1 MKHNVLWM
9 MVLTLIW
16 SAGCEREAPPAPATA
31 PATQATT
38 TTAPATQPV
47 VTDYVDVIRAA
58 HPQVPA
64 TQPLIIPVDLHDAGR
79 YALANPVHLDLRG
92 DLWFTHGQAPPLE
105 QLLADQKIDEQ
116 QAHVVPQPVAFVIW
130 ARGEKGNWFA
140 RLVVRD
146 ESGEPTWRWRD
157 QRYPLPV
164 NRGYRWEEAVLL
176 ADGAVAVPGV
186 RGVSVFTFEPKYEET
201 YHELVTSSDAN
212 PPQILLD
219 PRGLLAWSPW
229 EGKKPG
235 SKGAARFV
243 GRKWTRLEPS
253 DSWPEKILHLV
264 PLLDGSVLQLVHN
277 DDGTVRL
284 AMATLDA
291 SSAVDEEAITALVAQ
306 LNDADAQKR
315 DAANRELTRYGTAS
329 WPLLEKLKDNQ
340 PPEARMRIES
350 LLRDRIQPTLG
361 GRKPVDG
368 RIEVVSRLEGGGVLL
383 HLPAGVSI
391 ARDDGGSGIVKPAW
405 ISIRPGRAIEL
416 LEPVLVKDAKP
427 GEQRFFAFGDEWIV
441 SDPVQGPRRLYGN
454 HLEAMLPKAQAAFV
468 HVVGQDRRGRWLFR
482 KSAHGDETLL
492 LDPTLPDPTPKLP
505 VWQMNITNGKVGW
518 NRENYPAVNRGGRK
532 HSWILHQGGWRP
544 LDENKDRLITEL
556 PATPLPSAPEA
567 VATTE
572 PSTSPATTQAA
583 TTQAATTRA
592 ATSLAAATQSL
603 GPPILVDR
611 DGRKY
616 YDGRESLVVIDG
628 DGNETTWPL
637 PPNAAGGE
645 EAAVALLRVNDGTLF
660 LFNAPGRVVRIKPS
674 EKRDEPFTVEAVF
687 TRRIPTPDALHRIW
701 LDPAGRIV
709 MAYDKTHL
717 AVMFPTGRIPR
728 DMHILIPA
736 SELEPLEP

>member
-9 MVLTLIW
+9 MVLTLFW
-16 SAGCEREAPPAPATA
+16 GMGCEREAPPPPATA

-38 TTAPATQPV
+38 TTAPATRPV
-47 VTDYVDVIRAA
+47 VTDYVDVIRAG

-64 TQPLIIPVDLHDAGR
+64 TQPLSIPVDLHDAGR
-79 YALANPVHLDLRG
+79 YALENPVHLDLRG
-92 DLWFTHGQAPPLE
+92 DLWFTHGDAPPLE

-130 ARGEKGNWFA
+130 ARGEKGKWFP

-146 ESGEPTWRWRD
+146 ELGELSWRWQAD
-157 QRYPLPV
+157 RYPLPMD
-164 NRGYRWEEAVLL
+164 RGYRWEDAVLL
-176 ADGAVAVPGV
+176 AEEAVAVPGE
-186 RGVSVFTFEPKYEET
+186 RGVSVFTFEPKYQEN
-201 YHELVTSSDAN
+201 YHELVTSPDAS

-219 PRGLLAWSPW
+219 PHGLLAWSPW

-235 SKGAARFV
+235 GKGAARFID
-243 GRKWTRLEPS
+243 GKWTQLGRGPGASAPGAPS
-253 DSWPEKILHLV
+253 DAWPDEILHLV

-284 AMATLDA
+284 AMATLDT
-291 SSAVDEEAITALVAQ
+291 SSAVDEEAITKLVAQ
-306 LNDADAQKR
+306 LSDADPQKR
-315 DAANRELTRYGTAS
+315 EAANRELTRYGTAS

-340 PPEARMRIES
+340 PPEARLRIES

-361 GRKPVDG
+361 GREPVDG
-368 RIEVVSRLEGGGVLL
+368 RIEVASRLEGGGVLL

-391 ARDDGGSGIVKPAW
+391 ARDDGASSTVKPAW

-454 HLEAMLPKAQAAFV
+454 HLEAMLPKTQAAFV
-468 HVVGQDRRGRWLFR
+468 HVVDQDRRGRWLFR

-505 VWQMNITNGKVGW
+505 VWQMNVAGGKVGW
-518 NRENYPAVNRGGRK
+518 NREDYPAVNRGGRK
-532 HSWILHQGGWRP
+532 HSWILHQSGWRP
-544 LDENKDRLITEL
+544 LDENKDRLITEP
-556 PATPLPSAPEA
+556 PATPPPPAPEA

-572 PSTSPATTQAA
+572 PSTSLATTQATTSPAA
-583 TTQAATTRA
+583 TTQGF
-592 ATSLAAATQSL
+592 

-611 DGRKY
+611 EGRKY
-616 YDGRESLVVIDG
+616 FDGRENLIVIDR
-628 DGNETTWPL
+628 DGNEMIWPL
-637 PPNAAGGE
+637 PPNATGG
-645 EAAVALLRVNDGTLF
+645 ADVAVALLRIDDGKLF
-660 LFNAPGRVVRIKPS
+660 LFNAPGRVVRIKPTGR
-674 EKRDEPFTVEAVF
+674 RDEPFIVEAVF
-687 TRRIPTPDALHRIW
+687 TRRIPTPDVLHRIW

-717 AVMFPTGRIPR
+717 AVLFPTGRIPR
-728 DMHILIPA
+728 DIHILIPA
-736 SELEPLEP
+736 AELEPLER